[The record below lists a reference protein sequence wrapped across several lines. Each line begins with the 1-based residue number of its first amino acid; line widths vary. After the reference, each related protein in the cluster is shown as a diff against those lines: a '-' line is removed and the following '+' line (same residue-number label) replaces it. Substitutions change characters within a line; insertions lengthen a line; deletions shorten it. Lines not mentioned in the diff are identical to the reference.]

1 MCALSDE
8 LNNTG
13 KSAERQAAVKCM
25 HDIHACATVLV
36 SYTCMHVRLIIVLQ
50 WFPTDIR
57 EPITAGHLTVKL
69 ITQSKKNNVTI
80 YDIMVTPT
88 THNEAAEIY
97 ANMAEQNKGV
107 RTRDVVSSRLLYK
120 SFMLFLVHV

>member
-1 MCALSDE
+1 MYVLISYMCII
-8 LNNTG
+8 TH
-13 KSAERQAAVKCM
+13 V
-25 HDIHACATVLV
+25 
-36 SYTCMHVRLIIVLQ
+36 HVRLIIVLQ

-88 THNEAAEIY
+88 AHNEAAEIY
-97 ANMAEQNKGV
+97 ANMGEQNKGV
-107 RTRDVVSSRLLYK
+107 RTRDDAISLLLYE
-120 SFMLFLVHV
+120 SFKPFLLQVYVDLLSL